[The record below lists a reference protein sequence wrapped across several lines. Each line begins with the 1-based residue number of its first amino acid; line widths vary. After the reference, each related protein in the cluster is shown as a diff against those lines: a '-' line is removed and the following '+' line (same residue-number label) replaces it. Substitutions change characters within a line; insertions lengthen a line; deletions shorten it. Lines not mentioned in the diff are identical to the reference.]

1 MQKKQ
6 GNQKQ
11 AYAKLSERV
20 AKSLAIAN
28 KLCESTPTPQYS
40 AAPDPAIL
48 KNLLPECEDSD
59 FWMNFRKA
67 APIMFCVAIEGDK
80 NLQMQRDMSFIEELL
95 KTKSILTLMNSKLE
109 EAAPDVDVIDYSLA
123 TKMIEYKL
131 AILNSLNVSVE
142 EDGEE
147 QVSFNLFG
155 SNKSVVIDKA
165 KLREAI
171 TIQDKQVVEKQAQE
185 EKKVEFEVIPTEGIS
200 EEEFIG
206 RAVEAIGELK
216 KTAKKTLDKDS
227 FIKVFR
233 YTGDFAK
240 MKGREL
246 KKVAQEK
253 RCEHFNKD
261 HTKYLQTLKANI

>member
-1 MQKKQ
+1 
-6 GNQKQ
+6 
-11 AYAKLSERV
+11 
-20 AKSLAIAN
+20 
-28 KLCESTPTPQYS
+28 
-40 AAPDPAIL
+40 
-48 KNLLPECEDSD
+48 
-59 FWMNFRKA
+59 
-67 APIMFCVAIEGDK
+67 
-80 NLQMQRDMSFIEELL
+80 
-95 KTKSILTLMNSKLE
+95 
-109 EAAPDVDVIDYSLA
+109 
-123 TKMIEYKL
+123 MIEYKL

-261 HTKYLQTLKANI
+261 HTKYL

>member
-1 MQKKQ
+1 
-6 GNQKQ
+6 
-11 AYAKLSERV
+11 
-20 AKSLAIAN
+20 
-28 KLCESTPTPQYS
+28 
-40 AAPDPAIL
+40 
-48 KNLLPECEDSD
+48 
-59 FWMNFRKA
+59 
-67 APIMFCVAIEGDK
+67 
-80 NLQMQRDMSFIEELL
+80 MQRDMSFIEELL

-155 SNKSVVIDKA
+155 SNKSIVIDKA

-171 TIQDKQVVEKQAQE
+171 TIQEKQVVEKQAQE
-185 EKKVEFEVIPTEGIS
+185 EKKVEFVNIPTEGIS

-216 KTAKKTLDKDS
+216 KTPKKTLDKDS

-253 RCEHFNKD
+253 RCEHFNKN
-261 HTKYLQTLKANI
+261 HKEYLTTLKANIQEEEKAYEASSGIMFDKLNISPENFERSQQELM

>member
-1 MQKKQ
+1 
-6 GNQKQ
+6 
-11 AYAKLSERV
+11 
-20 AKSLAIAN
+20 
-28 KLCESTPTPQYS
+28 
-40 AAPDPAIL
+40 
-48 KNLLPECEDSD
+48 
-59 FWMNFRKA
+59 MNFRKA

-155 SNKSVVIDKA
+155 SNKSIIINKA

-171 TIQDKQVVEKQAQE
+171 TIQEK
-185 EKKVEFEVIPTEGIS
+185 
-200 EEEFIG
+200 
-206 RAVEAIGELK
+206 
-216 KTAKKTLDKDS
+216 
-227 FIKVFR
+227 
-233 YTGDFAK
+233 
-240 MKGREL
+240 
-246 KKVAQEK
+246 
-253 RCEHFNKD
+253 
-261 HTKYLQTLKANI
+261 